1 MLYNTKKY
9 IIIMVLSL
17 KTYIISK
24 QLLLKRL
31 IKIYKKN
38 KVINHKFIISIMD
51 LDNSFRLL
59 YGFPIKSLYDIQQDL
74 IRYLE
79 EYVKI

>member
-1 MLYNTKKY
+1 
-9 IIIMVLSL
+9 MVLSL

-31 IKIYKKN
+31 NKDFKKN

-59 YGFPIKSLYDIQQDL
+59 YGFPIKGFNDIHNDL
-74 IRYLE
+74 IRYLK
-79 EYVKI
+79 EYIKR

>member
-1 MLYNTKKY
+1 
-9 IIIMVLSL
+9 MVLSL

-31 IKIYKKN
+31 NKDFKKN
-38 KVINHKFIISIMD
+38 KVINHKYIISIMD
-51 LDNSFRLL
+51 LDNSIRLL
-59 YGFPIKSLYDIQQDL
+59 YGFPIKSYNDISNDL

-79 EYVKI
+79 EYV